1 DVTAKTE
8 AVVPETCIFA
18 SNTSTLP
25 ITGLANASERP
36 EQFIG
41 LHFFSPVDKMP
52 LVEIILGEKTS
63 DEAIARSLD
72 YIQQIRKTPIVVNDS
87 RGFYTS
93 RVFSTFTA
101 EGISMLAEGVKPAL
115 IENAAKMAGMPV
127 GPLAV
132 TDEVTLELAYK
143 IGKATAAALGREF
156 PADLSQEVIQKMVET
171 LDRKGKRFGKG
182 FYEYPE
188 DGKKHLWSGL
198 SEQFPVR
205 EDQPDVDELKKRMLT
220 IQALET
226 ARCFEEG
233 VLTHAEDGDIGSI
246 FGWGFPPYTG
256 GTLSYI
262 DTIGIQQFVAECD
275 RMAGTYGERFTVSP
289 WLRERAG
296 KSQPFYG

>member
-1 DVTAKTE
+1 
-8 AVVPETCIFA
+8 
-18 SNTSTLP
+18 
-25 ITGLANASERP
+25 
-36 EQFIG
+36 
-41 LHFFSPVDKMP
+41 MP
-52 LVEIILGEKTS
+52 LVEVILGKKTN

-101 EGISMLAEGVKPAL
+101 EGIHMLAEGVKPAL
-115 IENAAKMAGMPV
+115 IENAAKMVGMPV

-132 TDEVTLELAYK
+132 TDEVTLELAHK
-143 IGKATAAALGREF
+143 IGKETAAALGRDY
-156 PADLSQEVIQKMVET
+156 PSNLSEEVLQKMVEE

-182 FYEYPE
+182 FYDYPK
-188 DGKKHLWSGL
+188 DAKKHLWDGL
-198 SEQFPVR
+198 GKHFPVAD
-205 EDQPDVDELKKRMLT
+205 EQPELPELQKRLLT

-233 VLTHAEDGDIGSI
+233 VLKHAEDGDIGSI

-262 DTIGIQQFVAECD
+262 DTVGIREFVAECD
-275 RMAGTYGERFTVSP
+275 RMAGAYGERFEASD
-289 WLRERAG
+289 WLRERAENG
-296 KSQPFYG
+296 QDFCS